1 MKKKGDIKIPNKIKE
16 KVKILY
22 AEGYSNYYIGNRLKI
37 SDDSVKT
44 ILGKEDNLEIFRD
57 KKKREMAESLW
68 DLAIRM
74 KNKITDEKL
83 TKTAASS
90 LVIGLATAIDKAL
103 LLLGEATNRFEVK
116 TEAELNRELKELE
129 AAEKE
134 LKKAWKRAMKNRKKA
149 AEEQGGDNNEN

>member
-16 KVKILY
+16 KVKILH

-44 ILGKEDNLEIFRD
+44 ILGKVDNLEVFRD
-57 KKKREMAESLW
+57 KKKRKMAESLW

-74 KNKITDEKL
+74 KNKITDAKL
-83 TKTAASS
+83 KDTAASS

-116 TEAELNRELKELE
+116 TEAELEREWKELDKAE
-129 AAEKE
+129 KELQEAWDKAEAKRKAAEKE
-134 LKKAWKRAMKNRKKA
+134 KGKDKKS
-149 AEEQGGDNNEN
+149 

>member
-16 KVKILY
+16 KVKILH

-83 TKTAASS
+83 KNTAASS

-129 AAEKE
+129 ATERE
-134 LKKAWKRAMKNRKKA
+134 LKKAWKRAMDKRKKA
-149 AEEQGGDNNEN
+149 AEEPET